1 MISSPIWAI
10 STNGNLLNRGF
21 LYLPD
26 VYTRPRTCEKSMLL
40 KVKARIK
47 GGITLY
53 SIRTGI
59 IK

>member
-21 LYLPD
+21 LYLSG
-26 VYTRPRTCEKSMLL
+26 VCNGSGLCEESMLL
-40 KVKARIK
+40 KSKVRII
-47 GGITLY
+47 GGVTLY
-53 SIRTGI
+53 SIRIGI